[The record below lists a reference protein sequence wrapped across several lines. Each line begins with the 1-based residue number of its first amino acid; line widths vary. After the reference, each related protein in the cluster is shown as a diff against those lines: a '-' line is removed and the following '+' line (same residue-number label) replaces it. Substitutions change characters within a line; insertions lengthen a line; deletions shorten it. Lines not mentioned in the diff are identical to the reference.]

1 VCLKVSVVCG
11 GAHLQIN
18 DLSLVQEMLRGFGM
32 KGGNMALKR
41 TNPLMSE
48 LPGVTGR
55 LSRLLGRED
64 LLEHEG
70 ISGAGDWAPP
80 VDILE
85 TDRELTIKA
94 ELPGIEA
101 KDVSISLDNNVL
113 TIKGERKT
121 EKEISHENYHRME
134 RAYGSFYRS
143 FSIPAFVDVENAK
156 AEFRNGLLTITLPK
170 KDSAKGRSIEVN
182 AA

>member
-1 VCLKVSVVCG
+1 
-11 GAHLQIN
+11 
-18 DLSLVQEMLRGFGM
+18 MLRGRNERRLYGYQE
-32 KGGNMALKR
+32 NE
-41 TNPLMSE
+41 PLIV
-48 LPGVTGR
+48 GA
-55 LSRLLGRED
+55 LGRYGPLKPVARSDD

-70 ISGAGDWAPP
+70 ISGAGDWAPA

-85 TDRELTIKA
+85 TDGEMTIKA

-101 KDVSISLDNNVL
+101 KDVTISLDNNVL
-113 TIKGERKT
+113 TLRGERRT
-121 EKEISHENYHRME
+121 DREISHENYHRME
-134 RAYGSFYRS
+134 RAFGSFYRS
-143 FSIPAFVDVENAK
+143 FAIPAFVDVENVR

>member
-1 VCLKVSVVCG
+1 
-11 GAHLQIN
+11 
-18 DLSLVQEMLRGFGM
+18 
-32 KGGNMALKR
+32 MAIRR
-41 TNPLMSE
+41 TNPLLSE
-48 LPGVTGR
+48 LSGVTGR
-55 LSRLLGRED
+55 LNRLLGRDD

-70 ISGAGDWAPP
+70 ISGAGDWAPA

-85 TDRELTIKA
+85 TDGEMTIKA

-101 KDVSISLDNNVL
+101 KDVTISLDNNVL
-113 TIKGERKT
+113 TLRGERRT
-121 EKEISHENYHRME
+121 DREISHENYHRME

-143 FSIPAFVDVENAK
+143 FAIPAFVDVENVR